1 MNVSTNTFIRGEK
14 TRAIIIVVVFFLKE
28 QKPCEHPNAIS
39 LPRDKKCLVPVATA
53 SSWIDASR
61 ICESAG
67 GSLYEVLMHELS
79 ID

>member
-1 MNVSTNTFIRGEK
+1 MFLQTPLSVEK
-14 TRAIIIVVVFFLKE
+14 RQVQLLLLFFLTE

-67 GSLYEVLMHELS
+67 GSLYEVLTNELS
-79 ID
+79 IG